1 MSTHRCE
8 LSEGFYI
15 FNEYYSTTMPF
26 HITILDIIDIV
37 LVATVLFQL
46 YRLIRGTAALSIF
59 LGIFFIYMFWL
70 VVKALNMELISAL
83 LGQVIGVGAIALIIV
98 FQQEVRRFL
107 LVIGNKYI
115 TRSRFSFSRLF
126 SLVTNE
132 PGSPREAE
140 EIVKACERLASKKT
154 GALIVIGRKS
164 SLDLFSEG
172 GEMLKAQIS
181 AELLETIF
189 FKNTPLHDGAI
200 LIEGGLILAARCSLP
215 TTDQVILPPRYGMR
229 HRAALGM
236 SEHSD
241 ALIVVISEESGFISV
256 VDTGKIRENITPN
269 DLRNIL
275 LMEKVW

>member
-1 MSTHRCE
+1 
-8 LSEGFYI
+8 
-15 FNEYYSTTMPF
+15 MPF
-26 HITILDIIDIV
+26 HITVLDIIDIF
-37 LVATVLFQL
+37 LVAIVLFQL
-46 YRLIRGTAALSIF
+46 YRLIRGTAAISIF
-59 LGIFFIYMFWL
+59 LGIFFIYLFWI

-83 LGQVIGVGAIALIIV
+83 LGQVIGVGVIALIIV

-107 LVIGNKYI
+107 LFLGNKYI

-126 SLVTNE
+126 SLVSNE

-140 EIVKACERLASKKT
+140 EIVKACERLAAKKT

-172 GEMLKAQIS
+172 GEILKAQIS

-200 LIEGGLILAARCSLP
+200 LIEGGLILAARCPLP
-215 TTDQVILPPRYGMR
+215 TTDQLNLPPRFGMR
-229 HRAALGM
+229 HRAAIGM

-256 VDTGKIRENITPN
+256 VDAGEIRENVTPN